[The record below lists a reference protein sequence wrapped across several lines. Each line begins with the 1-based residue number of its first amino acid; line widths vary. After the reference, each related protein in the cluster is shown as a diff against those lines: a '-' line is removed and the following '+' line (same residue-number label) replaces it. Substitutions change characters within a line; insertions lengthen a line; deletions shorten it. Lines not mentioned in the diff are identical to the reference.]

1 MRTKSFT
8 SMKQS
13 DDPGLHGRRH
23 PERLVGAQEV
33 VVVAGYVWFYPDGTT
48 ALRDAGTC
56 RITDS
61 GAWEYENS
69 MLTLIDDDGAQ
80 HAVTVTGVPAAPE
93 RNWSQRLVFDAGG
106 FWEFVDADYERDC

>member
-1 MRTKSFT
+1 M
-8 SMKQS
+8 
-13 DDPGLHGRRH
+13 
-23 PERLVGAQEV
+23 GAQEV